1 MLNPHA
7 ARIPKIINFMQ
18 GSEKGD
24 ALLSEPMIKN
34 DIQNISKMI
43 GKLFDHWQLSNKEQ
57 LYLLG
62 MSPKSSSSL
71 TRFRKGNIS
80 KLSFDLKDRISF
92 LLSIHA
98 KLRTLYPENKDLCYS
113 WIKMRNA
120 ILGNYAPI
128 EVMMKG
134 IIGLSYISDFLEEML
149 NLLACSL

>member
-7 ARIPKIINFMQ
+7 ARIPQIIKFMQ
-18 GSEKGD
+18 RSEKRD
-24 ALLSEPMIKN
+24 ALLSESMSKN

-62 MSPKSSSSL
+62 MNPEGRSSL
-71 TRFRKGNIS
+71 TRFKKGNIS

-92 LLSIHA
+92 LLSIHE
-98 KLRTLYPENKDLCYS
+98 KLRTLYPKNNEHCYS

-120 ILGNYAPI
+120 IIDNYAPI

-134 IIGLSYISDFLEEML
+134 IIGLSYISDFLEEMI
-149 NLLACSL
+149 NR